1 MRGFAITV
9 AAVSMLAAG
18 AISAQADALQGG
30 PIQQGNKCFKASP
43 QSGGDRANGFG
54 YWEDCPKPAS
64 ASATPSTT
72 PRVTRRNRATR

>member
-30 PIQQGNKCFKASP
+30 PIQQGNKCWKASP
-43 QSGGDRANGFG
+43 STGGTNANGFG
-54 YWEDCPKPAS
+54 YWADCPAAAS
-64 ASATPSTT
+64 ASVATT
-72 PRVTRRNRATR
+72 PRVTRKKSSR